1 MKAFDHKLCHSL
13 MTSCNTINYAATL
26 KAFDHNLC
34 HSRMTSRTTQHNHA
48 ATLQDGL
55 TLGDLVRAFGT
66 KAQADAFQAAVPELL
81 QDSGF
86 KPMRWDRDGEG
97 HGALFPTEIH
107 ARGCHWFPRLLA

>member
-1 MKAFDHKLCHSL
+1 
-13 MTSCNTINYAATL
+13 
-26 KAFDHNLC
+26 
-34 HSRMTSRTTQHNHA
+34 MTSRTTQHNHA

-97 HGALFPTEIH
+97 HGALFPTKDVHTLEN
-107 ARGCHWFPRLLA
+107 AVVFRPRMYTLSRMPLCFTRFSPVEALACV